1 MEADIVKRIHR
12 LFLNGQW
19 RQGSTGEFK
28 SVVNPATEKEVAR
41 VACATSS
48 DLDDALTSAVASA
61 SNWRNLSPQE
71 RGRLLEVGAQRLQS
85 QIEDAAAVLSEEQGK
100 TITEAREEFARAIDT
115 MRWTAQQATTLCA
128 PVPASNARWLIPEP
142 VGVVAAFVP
151 WNYPAVLTARKL
163 APALAAGCPVIL
175 KAAEE
180 APGAAVAIVSALH
193 EAGVPAGVVNLV
205 FGDPP
210 RISSHL
216 LASPSVRI
224 VTFTGS
230 TSVGRQLARA
240 ASAQLQRCVLELG
253 GHAPV
258 IILDDAD
265 IDAAVE
271 AIAAYK
277 FKGAGQSCNTA
288 SRLLVQAGVYEA
300 VVQRL
305 TALAKAIR
313 VGPGNDPETQ
323 MGPLATQR
331 GLATLERLTADAV
344 ARGATLTAG
353 GSRMKRSGYFWP
365 PTILRDVP
373 PSAAI
378 MHEEPFGPILPIAPF
393 GDVAQ
398 AVEIANS
405 SRYGLAAYVF
415 TRSQAA
421 ATEIAS
427 ALSVGSVGVNQL
439 KGVPPDLPVGGI
451 NDSGYGYEGGIEGF
465 RTFQTLKVISA
476 KREQDVCPR

>member
-1 MEADIVKRIHR
+1 MATRLHR

-19 RQGSTGEFK
+19 RPGSSGETK
-28 SVVNPATEKEVAR
+28 SVLNPATEKEVAR

-48 DLDDALTSAVASA
+48 DLDEALTSAVQSA
-61 SNWRNLSPQE
+61 ANWRNLSPGV
-71 RGRLLEVGAQRLQS
+71 RGRLLEIGAQQLQS
-85 QIEDAAAVLSEEQGK
+85 QIEHAAAVLSEEQGK
-100 TITEAREEFARAIDT
+100 TITEAREEFSRAVDT
-115 MRWTAQQATTLCA
+115 IRWTAQQATALCA
-128 PVPASNARWLIPEP
+128 PVPASNARWLLPEP
-142 VGVVAAFVP
+142 VGVVAGFVP

-180 APGAAVAIVSALH
+180 TPGAAVAIVGALH

-210 RISSHL
+210 LISSHL
-216 LASPSVRI
+216 LASPSVRM

-230 TSVGRQLARA
+230 TSVGRQLAGA

-265 IDAAVE
+265 VDAAVQ

-288 SRLLVQAGVYEA
+288 SRVLVQAGVYET
-300 VVQRL
+300 VVQKL

-313 VGPGNDPETQ
+313 VGPGDDPETQ
-323 MGPLATQR
+323 MGPMATQR
-331 GLATLERLTADAV
+331 GLATVERLCKDAV
-344 ARGATLTAG
+344 ARGALLTVG
-353 GSRMKRSGYFWP
+353 GARMQRTGYFWP

-373 PSAAI
+373 PGAAI
-378 MHEEPFGPILPIAPF
+378 MHEEPFGPILPITRF
-393 GDVAQ
+393 SEVADG
-398 AVEIANS
+398 IKMANS

-415 TRSQAA
+415 TRSSTA
-421 ATEIAS
+421 ATQVAS
-427 ALSVGSVGVNQL
+427 ALSVGSVGINQL
-439 KGVPPDLPVGGI
+439 KGVPPDLPVGGL
-451 NDSGYGYEGGIEGF
+451 NDSGYGYEGGVEGF

-476 KREQDVCPR
+476 KDEQDVCLL

>member
-1 MEADIVKRIHR
+1 MATRLHR

-19 RQGSTGEFK
+19 RPGSSGEAK
-28 SVVNPATEKEVAR
+28 SVLNPATEKEVAR

-48 DLDDALTSAVASA
+48 DLDEALTSAVQSA
-61 SNWRNLSPQE
+61 ANWRNLSPGV
-71 RGRLLEVGAQRLQS
+71 RGRLLEIGAQQLQS
-85 QIEDAAAVLSEEQGK
+85 QIEHAAAVLSEEQGK
-100 TITEAREEFARAIDT
+100 TITEAREEFSRAVDT
-115 MRWTAQQATTLCA
+115 IRWTAQQATALCA
-128 PVPASNARWLIPEP
+128 PVPASNARWLLPEP
-142 VGVVAAFVP
+142 VGVVAGFVP

-180 APGAAVAIVSALH
+180 TPGAAVAIVGALH

-210 RISSHL
+210 LISSHL
-216 LASPSVRI
+216 LASPSVRM

-230 TSVGRQLARA
+230 TSVGRQLAGA

-265 IDAAVE
+265 VDAAVQ

-288 SRLLVQAGVYEA
+288 SRVLVQAGVYET
-300 VVQRL
+300 VVQKL

-313 VGPGNDPETQ
+313 VGPGDDPETQ
-323 MGPLATQR
+323 MGPMATQR
-331 GLATLERLTADAV
+331 GLATVERLCKDAV
-344 ARGATLTAG
+344 ARGALLTVG
-353 GSRMKRSGYFWP
+353 GARMQRTGYFWP

-373 PSAAI
+373 PGAAI
-378 MHEEPFGPILPIAPF
+378 MHEEPFGPILPITRF
-393 GDVAQ
+393 SEVADG
-398 AVEIANS
+398 IKMANS

-415 TRSQAA
+415 TRSSTA
-421 ATEIAS
+421 ATQVAS
-427 ALSVGSVGVNQL
+427 ALSVGSVGINQL
-439 KGVPPDLPVGGI
+439 KGVPPDLPVGGL
-451 NDSGYGYEGGIEGF
+451 NDSGYGYEGGVEGF

-476 KREQDVCPR
+476 KDEQDVCLL